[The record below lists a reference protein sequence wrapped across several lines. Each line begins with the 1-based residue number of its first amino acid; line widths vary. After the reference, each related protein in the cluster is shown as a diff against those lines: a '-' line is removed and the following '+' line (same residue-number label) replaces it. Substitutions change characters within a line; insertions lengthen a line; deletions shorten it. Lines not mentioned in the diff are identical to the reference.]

1 MKKTVLENS
10 IHLPDLSFVDFC
22 ESNYGINRGVY
33 NTIDAWF
40 YGQGVIDILDRRRY
54 VLSFLEFIKPK
65 SDLGGNFRQKFGP
78 GGLTIKLHD
87 YCSSHYLKTGT

>member
-1 MKKTVLENS
+1 MKTVLEDR
-10 IHLPDLSFVDFC
+10 IHLPDLSFVDLC
-22 ESNYGINRGVY
+22 ESKYGINRGVY

-40 YGQGVIDILDRRRY
+40 YRQGVIDILNRRRNI
-54 VLSFLEFIKPK
+54 LSFLEFIKPK

-78 GGLTIKLHD
+78 GGLAIKLHD